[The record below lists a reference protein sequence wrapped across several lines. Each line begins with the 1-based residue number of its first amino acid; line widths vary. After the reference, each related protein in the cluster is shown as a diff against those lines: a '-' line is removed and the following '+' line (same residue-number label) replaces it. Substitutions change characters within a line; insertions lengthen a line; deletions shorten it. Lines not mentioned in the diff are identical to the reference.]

1 MLNKWIGCGR
11 LTKDVDVK
19 TTSGETKIARYSLA
33 IDRKYS
39 KSDDKQTDYIPCV
52 CFGKTAEFAE
62 KYLHKGMKII
72 VVGRIQTGSYEKDG
86 VKHYT
91 TDIIVEEHEFA
102 ENKSAESNSSTAVK
116 DDGEFMKFDASAE
129 SMLPF

>member
-11 LTKDVDVK
+11 LTKDVDGK
-19 TTSGETKIARYSLA
+19 TSGETKIARYSLA

-102 ENKSAESNSSTAVK
+102 ESKSAEANSTAVK

>member
-1 MLNKWIGCGR
+1 MNKWIGCGR
-11 LTKDVDVK
+11 LTRDPDMKSSGD
-19 TTSGETKIARYSLA
+19 TTVAKYTLA

-39 KSDDKQTDYIPCV
+39 KSDDKQTDFISCV

-86 VKHYT
+86 KKVYT
-91 TDIIVEEHEFA
+91 TDIVVEEHEFCESKGA
-102 ENKSAESNSSTAVK
+102 ETSVMNGSS
-116 DDGEFMKFDASAE
+116 DDEFATIGDQTT
-129 SMLPF
+129 LPF